1 MSIKFSALKGI
12 GQCAL
17 RIESDDAPI
26 SQIDVHRG
34 RCMNHHDQSVAR
46 GRDSEDELAV
56 LTDIGAV
63 ITDVGNSSV
72 LRCNSSVFN
81 TRIFGRRGQYF
92 LDEVVVFHAC

>member
-1 MSIKFSALKGI
+1 MSIELSTLKGI

-17 RIESDDAPI
+17 RVESDDAPI

-34 RCMNHHDQSVAR
+34 RCVNHHDQPVAR
-46 GRDSEDELAV
+46 GGDGEDKLAV
-56 LTDIGAV
+56 LADIGAV

-72 LRCNSSVFN
+72 LRYNSSAFN